1 MVSDKVK
8 GLNPDAVKI
17 MSRQF
22 NPAVNF
28 EFESDKYA
36 EDVYDDFQYI
46 DYTLISSALPSAT
59 AW

>member
-17 MSRQF
+17 IEQAIQSCGK
-22 NPAVNF
+22 F
-28 EFESDKYA
+28 EFKSDKYA

-46 DYTLISSALPSAT
+46 DYKRKFI
-59 AW
+59 